1 MILQSWAV
9 EFRGGK
15 SSFLDIILEP
25 KRVQNRSKRRS
36 ENGLEIKRFS
46 EAIFVDF
53 GRILE
58 PQTPSKIVQKI
69 ENFLLFGDLGPKPA
83 PGE

>member
-9 EFRGGK
+9 RFRDGK

-25 KRVQNRSKRRS
+25 RRVQNRSKRRS
-36 ENGLEIKRFS
+36 ENGSEIERFS

-53 GRILE
+53 GKVLVL
-58 PQTPSKIVQKI
+58 QTFFKIVQKI
-69 ENFLLFGDLGPKPA
+69 ENFLLFGDLGP
-83 PGE
+83 